1 MGIGSENPTIDFQ
14 PPANVCILDK
24 SVINY
29 AMAKYADRLAAN
41 VDGALFVDKN
51 CIDCTTCRWIAP
63 KLFSATGGYSRV
75 YRQPEADADWTD
87 AARALIAC
95 PTGAIGS
102 RDKSRPELGSE
113 PYPELVQ
120 DNVYYCGYHSPASFG
135 AASYLIRT
143 DDGNVLVDS
152 PRFASRLVK
161 RIEAL
166 GGVKTMFLTHRD
178 DVADHEKFA
187 AHFGC
192 TRILHADDIG
202 AGTRA
207 VERQLT
213 GAEPISIGAGL
224 TVIPVPG
231 HTPGSACLLYKDQFL
246 FTGDHLSWDP
256 DFPRLR
262 ASRQVCWYD
271 WDLQTASMQRLV
283 DFRFEW
289 ILPGHGRRCHLAAAD
304 MGPALAEL
312 IGRMQGSGAARAYAV
327 HNLAEAS

>member
-1 MGIGSENPTIDFQ
+1 MGINSEKSTLDIRR
-14 PPANVCILDK
+14 PAEACILGQ

-29 AMAKYADRLAAN
+29 GMAKYADRLPAN
-41 VDGALFVDKN
+41 VDGALFVDGN
-51 CIDCTTCRWIAP
+51 CIDCNTCRWIAP
-63 KLFSATGGYSRV
+63 KLFSAADGYSRV
-75 YRQPEADADWTD
+75 YRQPKSAPDWTD

-102 RDKSRPELGSE
+102 RDKSRPELGPE
-113 PYPELVQ
+113 PYPELIHG
-120 DNVYYCGYHSPASFG
+120 DVYYCGYHSPASFG

-143 DDGNVLVDS
+143 DDGNILVDS
-152 PRFASRLVK
+152 PRFARRLVD

-166 GGVKTMFLTHRD
+166 GGIETMFLTHRD
-178 DVADHEKFA
+178 DVADHDKFA

-192 TRILHADDIG
+192 DRILHADDIS
-202 AGTRA
+202 AGTRG

-213 GAEPISIGAGL
+213 GTEPISIGQNL

-231 HTPGSACLLYKDQFL
+231 HTPGSACLLYKDQYL
-246 FTGDHLSWDP
+246 FTGDHLSWDA

-271 WDLQTASMQRLV
+271 WDLQCASMQLLA

-312 IGRMQGSGAARAYAV
+312 IGRMRGGAAGAYQV
-327 HNLAEAS
+327 HNLAAAS